1 MRRVIF
7 MVRDKLAG
15 SFEVFGVWPHSTI
28 AIRAFKDAMANPKS
42 VISLHPEDYD
52 LYESTFFK
60 TDTGV
65 MGSSSRAAE
74 PVLLRRGGAPDEDC
88 V

>member
-1 MRRVIF
+1 MKRVIF
-7 MVRDKLAG
+7 MVHDKLAG

-28 AIRAFKDAMANPKS
+28 AVRAFKDAITNPKS

-52 LYESTFFK
+52 LYGSTFFK

-65 MGSSSRAAE
+65 MGCASRTAE
-74 PVLLRRGGAPDEDC
+74 PVLLRRGAAPDEDC